1 MFFVFQEIPG
11 NLYFQKTSEKWLKSG
26 KIEKIRPLFRR
37 LFRIQEHPRRI
48 ETSRNRNCRK
58 NSATHRRCRANDEPP
73 ESNLPL
79 TRTIAGERSQNPNQY
94 NTPKFGHHRDTSGK
108 PSAVKALHKSDYYDT
123 PPCIRG
129 RLGEL
134 SGYAAARGD
143 TSGGHQLSR

>member
-58 NSATHRRCRANDEPP
+58 TQQCTKD
-73 ESNLPL
+73 
-79 TRTIAGERSQNPNQY
+79 AGPTMSHQNPI
-94 NTPKFGHHRDTSGK
+94 H
-108 PSAVKALHKSDYYDT
+108 PSPGPWPGDIYRIPISSLRRNSLAESSDLSTRPVRQTRRRRSSRHLREAVSCQGT
-123 PPCIRG
+123 PPTRKDTWG
-129 RLGEL
+129 R
-134 SGYAAARGD
+134 
-143 TSGGHQLSR
+143 T